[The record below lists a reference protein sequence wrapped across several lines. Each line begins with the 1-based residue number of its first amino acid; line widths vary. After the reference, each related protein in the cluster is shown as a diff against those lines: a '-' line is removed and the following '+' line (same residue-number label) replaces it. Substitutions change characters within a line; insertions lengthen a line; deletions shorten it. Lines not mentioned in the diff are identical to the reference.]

1 MAYYSGQHGALYIN
15 DKQAAKVSSWSFS
28 SNLSTLDTTTL
39 GDTDRTVTAGI
50 RSTTGNCRLFY
61 YADGAENDAS
71 TLLRELVKARTNADD
86 PGVAAETQE
95 VKLRLTVNDGSVAT
109 KYIEGMVLLTSVAM
123 EMSVGTVLSTEV
135 AFEFVGAPTGLT
147 L

>member
-39 GDTDRTVTAGI
+39 GDTDRTLTAGI
-50 RSTTGNCRLFY
+50 RSTTGSCRLFY

>member
-15 DKQAAKVSSWSFS
+15 DKQAAKVSSWSVS
-28 SNLSTLDTTTL
+28 TNLTTLETTTL
-39 GDTDRTVTAGI
+39 GDTDRTITAGI
-50 RSTTGNCRLFY
+50 RSTTGSCQLFY
-61 YADGAENDAS
+61 YADGGVNDAS
-71 TLLRELVKARTNADD
+71 TLLHELVKARNDAAN
-86 PGVAAETQE
+86 PGVANETQE
-95 VKLRLTVNDGSVAT
+95 VKIRLTVNDGSVAT

-123 EMSVGTVLSTEV
+123 QMAVGSVLSTEV